1 LITGNN
7 SWPHPTVTEQALDE
21 IDFSFIPIWIRVSRL
36 PMGLMNKT
44 VVATIVDEVGE
55 FMKVAILICFHGYL
69 TLSATLT
76 NHHMRAKE

>member
-1 LITGNN
+1 
-7 SWPHPTVTEQALDE
+7 
-21 IDFSFIPIWIRVSRL
+21 
-36 PMGLMNKT
+36 MGLMIKT

-76 NHHMRAKE
+76 DHLKQAKE